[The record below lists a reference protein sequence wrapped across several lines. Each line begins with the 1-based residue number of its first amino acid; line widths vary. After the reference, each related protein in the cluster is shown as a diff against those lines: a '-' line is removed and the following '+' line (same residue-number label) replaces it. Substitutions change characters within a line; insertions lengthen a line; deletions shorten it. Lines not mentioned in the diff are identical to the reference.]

1 MEIIIGNYDRN
12 EQKKKEILNKK
23 IELYRK
29 NFINAWI
36 CGDNKKMVYYGI
48 MYFYKFDK
56 KSIETVQQLDD
67 CLTYI
72 ALINKKMKELTF
84 NEVIN
89 IFPIRK
95 DFDGERF
102 ECKDYYSTIEYL
114 NKFDLN
120 EPIGEEVNDF
130 FWNYYNSILMA
141 YSAKELILFDM
152 YRMLEGKESFMTEW
166 ARKMGVDTYSI
177 NEEAGYIYNNTTG
190 KTKPYKKPK
199 KKNKYIRIIK

>member
-166 ARKMGVDTYSI
+166 ARMVGVDTYKI
-177 NEEAGYIYNNTTG
+177 NEKQGYIYNTTTG
-190 KTKPYKKPK
+190 KTKPYKKYK
-199 KKNKYIRIIK
+199 KRNKYIKIVK